1 MTSSECVVV
10 ASPLR
15 NYRPI
20 RVHEQNC
27 ELIRASRGK
36 TGPNRLDWWCTE
48 FLGGH
53 INDDDDDDEDDEAC
67 FKNNTSQNDATA
79 A

>member
-36 TGPNRLDWWCTE
+36 TGPNRFDWWCAE

-53 INDDDDDDEDDEAC
+53 INDDDDDEDDEAC